1 LDALSFVL
9 FGKPYRSIKLGDLV
23 NRFNGKDLEV
33 QVEFEIDKDV
43 YTISRGYKP
52 AKFAITK
59 NGQELNILSAKKL
72 NQEEID
78 KLLGINYILFK
89 NIVAVAST
97 YNKPF
102 LMLSAGERRTLVETI
117 FNIYVLAL
125 MLKEVKSRTTINKT
139 QQKLNVSNLTGLNE
153 QKTSAEKFVN
163 DTAKILQQFEINK
176 QNTLNKINSDIS
188 NIQSTIERCNK
199 NISLADKKLVELQ
212 NKIDPSEAVNE
223 LAEIN
228 AKKNFAAGRII
239 ELDDNI
245 AAMRVN
251 TKCPICNSDLTGEHA
266 AAHIKEMQE
275 ELYEQN
281 AIFLDNTRKLELE
294 KLIADFKKNKS
305 LYDTIILKKAEQ
317 VSLLN
322 TSKTDLKN
330 YEDEKAKT
338 EASVCDIDVQQYK
351 DQLDSINARITNLS
365 TEIDNLDKK
374 MKMDSMLSDILSDDG
389 IKTYFFEQ
397 LLPQLNSQVNKYI
410 NAFGLQV
417 TLEFDKSLE
426 AKIQQGKY
434 ECEYMGFS
442 NGERAR
448 IDMAILL
455 SFFDISRNISN
466 WSCNVLFI
474 DEVMDN
480 GVDSDGIESF
490 ISTLYNVV
498 TGNSNKHDIGIY
510 LISHKLTNTDVA
522 WDSVVDI
529 VKTNRFSELKVKNN
543 NESSTN

>member
-1 LDALSFVL
+1 M
-9 FGKPYRSIKLGDLV
+9 
-23 NRFNGKDLEV
+23 EV

-176 QNTLNKINSDIS
+176 QNTLNKISSDIS
-188 NIQSTIERCNK
+188 SAQSTIERCNK

-212 NKIDPSEAVNE
+212 NKIDPTEAVNE

-228 AKKNFAAGRII
+228 AKKNFAAGRIA

-245 AAMRVN
+245 AAMQVN

-281 AIFLDNTRKLELE
+281 AIFLDNTRKIELE
-294 KLIADFKKNKS
+294 QLIADIKKNKS

-330 YEDEKAKT
+330 YENEKAKT

>member
-1 LDALSFVL
+1 ML

-102 LMLSAGERRTLVETI
+102 LMLAAGERRTLVETI

-139 QQKLNVSNLTGLNE
+139 QQKLNISNLTGLNE
-153 QKTSAEKFVN
+153 QKTSAEKFAN

-176 QNTLNKINSDIS
+176 QNTLNKISSDIS
-188 NIQSTIERCNK
+188 TAHSIIERCNK
-199 NISLADKKLVELQ
+199 NISIADKKLVELQ
-212 NKIDPSEAVNE
+212 NKRDSTDAINE

-228 AKKNFAAGRII
+228 AKKNFAAGRIA

-245 AAMRVN
+245 AAMQVN

-281 AIFLDNTRKLELE
+281 SIFLDNSRKIELE
-294 KLIADFKKNKS
+294 KLIADITKNKS
-305 LYDTIILKKAEQ
+305 LYDTLILKKAEQ

-322 TSKTDLKN
+322 SSKTDLKN
-330 YEDEKAKT
+330 YENEKVKT

-365 TEIDNLDKK
+365 TEIDNLNKK
-374 MKMDSMLSDILSDDG
+374 MKMDAVLYDILSDDG

-397 LLPQLNSQVNKYI
+397 LLPQLNCQVNKYI

-417 TLEFDKSLE
+417 TLEFDNSLE

-498 TGNSNKHDIGIY
+498 TGNLNKHDIGIY
-510 LISHKLTNTDVA
+510 LISHKLTNSDVA